1 MSERLAGGVRLSRYE
16 LPGKR
21 WYFAS
26 CHQCQWVGLD
36 WRHKDMAQADVKMH
50 NEFHHSREAG

>member
-1 MSERLAGGVRLSRYE
+1 MAEGARLSRYE

-26 CHQCQWVGLD
+26 CVECQWVGLD
-36 WRHKDMAQADVKMH
+36 WLYKDMAKADVTSH
-50 NEFHHSREAG
+50 NESRHKKEAA